1 MPFSSLGRVG
11 AVLLVLV
18 LVASAGAVVSRT
30 VVPVAGA
37 GGSASPDLSVAPE
50 AAVSSAALHAGQYVA
65 PDLSG
70 RAADASGSLLA
81 TAPAVSSSAS
91 VPATAVSSPSSAGR
105 SDAQGSQAAPP
116 GVGPGSPESAGDYF
130 AESPSVII
138 GSATGTFPSV
148 TGLTSETDSTS
159 GAGAFGLQIN
169 TNTFSCNTAYTGGIT
184 TTCWEQ
190 FVYET
195 NVDGLYG
202 PGVFIDYT
210 LTNYVTGSVTSCP
223 STGPPGGSGWYV
235 FSTQPQNC
243 YANSAIVAAPVFP
256 ITDLGLLTLSADAN
270 YGGSGS
276 DQVQI
281 CLSGGGCY
289 GPASNPDNVLDLDD
303 NWLISEFNVFGMAGG
318 SEASFNAG
326 TEITVSED
334 VTDQNGNSVSPY
346 CGSGTVTGE
355 YNNLYLGVCTS
366 SSAGIEFT
374 EGTLEFSCS
383 VSPSDVTV
391 LNGQTATY
399 DVTVTLLAG
408 APEPIALSVV
418 SGLPSGATPSFS
430 PSTVFPTSTSILSIS
445 TSTSGSLGDFTFTVE
460 GDFMG
465 LAETCTANLHVYDFT
480 VNLSPSD
487 QTVLRG
493 GSTSYDVSL
502 TLLAGSSTT
511 GLPGIQLSEVG
522 LPSDATYAFSA
533 SSIVPTTV
541 GCTSSTPEDCQTLEV
556 GTAGAPTGSLGDFT
570 FSVIGT
576 DPSAS
581 GGYQEASA
589 NLHIFDFTVDLAPVS
604 QTVVRGGTAS
614 YYTVNLTLVPGSSS
628 TGIPAFSLSVAGLP
642 SDASYAFSAAT
653 IVPTAAG
660 CTFETL
666 EDCQSLEVTTN
677 GPPSGSLGDFTFTVT
692 ASASGPSGGARSSSA
707 NLDIFDFTVTL
718 TPAAATLAQGAST
731 KMTVNVALVPG
742 STTVDLPSIS
752 LTLSGLPAGVVA
764 VGFPSVL
771 AIGASQTF
779 TLETAGVG
787 AYVSCPQVLSHGG
800 QNLKGANL
808 AHCDLVGYNLQ
819 LDNLQNANLEYA
831 DLANA
836 NLAGA
841 NLEGATLA
849 SANTSGT
856 NFLGANLAG
865 VDLSSATPIG
875 VFTLTATGSVDGA
888 SRAGTA
894 SLTVLG
900 DQISG
905 DNFDLAN
912 LYAANLY
919 GDVAAGA
926 KFQAANL
933 LDANLG
939 ITDLAGANFLLANL
953 ALGNLAGADLNGAD
967 LDLADLYDADLYAV
981 VGIGANFFG
990 ADLAEADLADS
1001 DFATSNFEGVNAVS
1015 ANFAGDDLVNT
1026 NFAFAN
1032 LSYSDLAGANF
1043 TGANLSGAN
1052 LHGANTTGT
1061 VF

>member
-1 MPFSSLGRVG
+1 MVLSSLRRVG

-18 LVASAGAVVSRT
+18 LVSSVGAVLLSNVAPTEEAAGSSLADAPVTPLVS
-30 VVPVAGA
+30 VSPAGVPSGQTQAIDVS
-37 GGSASPDLSVAPE
+37 GSASAIPSSPLS
-50 AAVSSAALHAGQYVA
+50 
-65 PDLSG
+65 
-70 RAADASGSLLA
+70 
-81 TAPAVSSSAS
+81 TAPAVSTSATVARAAVS
-91 VPATAVSSPSSAGR
+91 VPSELGQVY
-105 SDAQGSQAAPP
+105 AQGSQSAAPAA
-116 GVGPGSPESAGDYF
+116 GPGSPESSGDYF
-130 AESPSVII
+130 AESPSSII

-159 GAGAFGLQIN
+159 GSGAFGLQIN
-169 TNTFSCNTAYTGGIT
+169 TNTFSCNTAYTGGLT

-235 FSTQPQNC
+235 FSTQPKNC

-256 ITDLGLLTLSADAN
+256 ITDLGLLTLSAEAN
-270 YGGSGS
+270 YGGSGT

-289 GPASNPDNVLDLDD
+289 GPASNPDNVLDLGD

-318 SEASFNAG
+318 SEAVFNAG

-334 VTDQNGNSVSPY
+334 VTDQSGNSVSPY
-346 CGSGTVTGE
+346 CGSGVVTGE
-355 YNNLYLGVCTS
+355 YNNLYLGVCTNS
-366 SSAGIEFT
+366 TAGIEFT

-399 DVTVTLLAG
+399 EVTVTLLAG
-408 APEPIALSVV
+408 ASEPIALSVV

-430 PSTVFPTSTSILSIS
+430 PSTVFPTSTSTLSIA
-445 TSTSGSLGDFTFTVE
+445 TSSSGSLGDFTFTVE

-487 QTVLRG
+487 QSVLRG
-493 GSTSYDVSL
+493 GSTSYAVSL
-502 TLLAGSSTT
+502 TLLPGSSTT
-511 GLPGIQLSEVG
+511 GLPGIQLSELG

-541 GCTSSTPEDCQTLEV
+541 GCTSGTPEDCQSLEV
-556 GTAGAPTGSLGDFT
+556 TTAGPPTGSLGDFT
-570 FSVIGT
+570 FAVIGT

-581 GGYQEASA
+581 GGYRDASA
-589 NLHIFDFTVDLAPVS
+589 NLHIFDFTVDIAPMD

-614 YYTVNLTLVPGSSS
+614 YYSVNLTLVPGSST

-666 EDCQSLEVTTN
+666 EDCQSLEVTTA

-692 ASASGPSGGARSSSA
+692 ASAPGPSDGARSSSA
-707 NLDIFDFTVTL
+707 NLHIFDFTVTL
-718 TPAAATLAQGAST
+718 TPASVTLTQGASA
-731 KMTVNVALVPG
+731 KMTVSVALVPG
-742 STTVDLPSIS
+742 STTVDLPSVA
-752 LTLSGLPAGVVA
+752 LALSGLPAGVVA

-779 TLETAGVG
+779 TVQTAGVG
-787 AYVSCPQVLSHGG
+787 SYVSCPQVSTHGG
-800 QNLKGANL
+800 QNLKGQNL
-808 AHCDLVGYNLQ
+808 AHCNLVGYNLAF
-819 LDNLQNANLEYA
+819 DNLQNANLEYA

-836 NLAGA
+836 ILAGA
-841 NLEGATLA
+841 NLQGATLA

-888 SRAGTA
+888 SRLGTA

-900 DQISG
+900 DQLSG

-912 LYAANLY
+912 LYEANLY
-919 GDVAAGA
+919 GDVAVGA

-953 ALGNLAGADLNGAD
+953 AFGDLVGATLNGAT
-967 LDLADLYDADLYAV
+967 LELADLYAADLYGD
-981 VGIGANFFG
+981 VGIGANFLG
-990 ADLAEADLADS
+990 ADLAAADLAGS
-1001 DFATSNFEGVNAVS
+1001 DFATSNFEGVTAVG

-1026 NFAFAN
+1026 DFAFAN

-1043 TGANLSGAN
+1043 TGANLFDAN